1 MSDQWKRYEIEGR
14 PYYQRSLGMLQTT
27 LFLETISGL
36 VFSSVNAWG
45 LFQAIGRRMG
55 RVAAILL
62 IPEGMDGVQFA
73 RQLEMPPYLDETAET
88 FGAYLSPD
96 QALEVLEDFLIYNR
110 ASSVLARAVK
120 VMDRLLAL
128 QEQSSLPDKPTLPP
142 TSSLSGSAPSSGT
155 EIPEPVTA
163 SLP

>member
-1 MSDQWKRYEIEGR
+1 MNDQPMQWARYDIEGKK
-14 PYYQRSLGMLQTT
+14 YYQRRLGMLQTT
-27 LFLETISGL
+27 LFLETISGMVL
-36 VFSSVNAWG
+36 SSVNAWS

-73 RQLEMPPYLDETAET
+73 RQVEVPPYLDETAEH

-96 QALEVLEDFLIYNR
+96 QALEVLEDFLSCNR
-110 ASSVLARAVK
+110 ASCVLARAVS

-128 QEQSSLPDKPTLPP
+128 QEQSSRA
-142 TSSLSGSAPSSGT
+142 SVQENNVNGSAPSLEEG
-155 EIPEPVTA
+155 IPAAE
-163 SLP
+163 LPS